1 MRYYTQ
7 KVQEAQ
13 EHELDQLKL
22 QFFVNVSHE
31 FRTPLTLIMNPVDKI
46 LSNYS
51 YNPEEVKSSAISI
64 QRSARRLLHLVNQLL
79 DYRKMDVGMAPL
91 QLEKGNIVKFSE
103 DIFKR
108 MTIIPDGKNHGMIF
122 LLDWSASMTDN
133 LGPKELQQYV
143 ILIYYYI

>member
-1 MRYYTQ
+1 ATIVNFEVLSPPWKTWWAYLLYSLFGVLLFYLIMRYYTQ

-64 QRSARRLLHLVNQLL
+64 QRSARRLLHL
-79 DYRKMDVGMAPL
+79 
-91 QLEKGNIVKFSE
+91 
-103 DIFKR
+103 
-108 MTIIPDGKNHGMIF
+108 
-122 LLDWSASMTDN
+122 
-133 LGPKELQQYV
+133 
-143 ILIYYYI
+143 